1 MVKYPRIKRILQ
13 PNSLYATLLRSSK
26 SVHESPIVS
35 STITPD
41 SDVQQA
47 LEAAIAVTRHAYV
60 PYSNYPVGAAL
71 RASNGILYSGC
82 NVENASYPAT
92 ICAERTA
99 LVKAVSEGQQSFD
112 LLVVVTKNAGS
123 PCGICRQ
130 MLYEFAPDMRVIL
143 ADLSGN
149 ITSDTTL
156 STLLPDGFGPDRLPR

>member
-1 MVKYPRIKRILQ
+1 MSQ
-13 PNSLYATLLRSSK
+13 ATSSD
-26 SVHESPIVS
+26 PAI
-35 STITPD
+35 
-41 SDVQQA
+41 QQA
-47 LEAAIAVTRHAYV
+47 LAAAIAVTRYAYI

-71 RASNGILYSGC
+71 RTVDGVLYSGC

-99 LVKAVSEGQQSFD
+99 LVKAISEGHREFD

-130 MLYEFAPDMRVIL
+130 MLYEFAPEMRVIL

-156 STLLPDGFGPDRLPR
+156 SGLLPDGFGPNRLPR